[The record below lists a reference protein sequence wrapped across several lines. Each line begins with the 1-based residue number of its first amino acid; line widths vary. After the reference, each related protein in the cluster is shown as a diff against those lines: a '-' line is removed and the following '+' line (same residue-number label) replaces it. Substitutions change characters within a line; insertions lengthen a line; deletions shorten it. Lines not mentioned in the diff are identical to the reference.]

1 RSGHSLVLDVYC
13 CCCFFFF
20 QAEDGIRDRNVTG
33 VQTCALP
40 ISVGVNSPAT
50 ARYATANGHPLARP
64 ATRVRKGVSTTSP
77 ASAIIV
83 RIMTGPKRPW
93 AQVTVPSLTDP
104 LSRCAQIDRHRL
116 SKHQTIDSDVQ
127 EQKPMEAPAGTVA
140 VGLLRRA
147 IHPHEAP

>member
-1 RSGHSLVLDVYC
+1 PSTL
-13 CCCFFFF
+13 
-20 QAEDGIRDRNVTG
+20 
-33 VQTCALP
+33 LP
-40 ISVGVNSPAT
+40 YTTLFRSPAT

-83 RIMTGPKRPW
+83 RIMTGPQRPW

-116 SKHQTIDSDVQ
+116 SKNQTIDSEFH
-127 EQKPMEAPAGTVA
+127 EQKHIEAPSGTDA

-147 IHPHEAP
+147 IRPHEAP